1 MSLLPTGGK
10 GYRLGVGW
18 VGKTG
23 DSQFRPRNLSA
34 PINFFMVSVAPFFG
48 PKPKWR
54 LLYGFGPF
62 TGTARDALI
71 QQNLY
76 HGEEKN

>member
-1 MSLLPTGGK
+1 
-10 GYRLGVGW
+10 LGVGSA
-18 VGKTG
+18 GKTG
-23 DSQFRPRNLSA
+23 DSQFRSRNLSA
-34 PINFFMVSVAPFFG
+34 PIKKIMVSVAPFFG
-48 PKPKWR
+48 TKPKWR

-71 QQNLY
+71 RQNLY